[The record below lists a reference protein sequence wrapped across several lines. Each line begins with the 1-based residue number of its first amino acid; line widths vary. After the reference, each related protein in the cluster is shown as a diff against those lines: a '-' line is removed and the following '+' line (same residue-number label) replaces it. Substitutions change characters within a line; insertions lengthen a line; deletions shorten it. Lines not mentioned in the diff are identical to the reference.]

1 MLLPTP
7 PTIYQQPPAIFLIPL
22 PARAAPYRYTLP
34 MSGRIPQS
42 FIEDLLART
51 DIVDVI
57 DSHVPL
63 RKSGKNWQALCP
75 FHDEKS
81 PSFSVSQDKQFYHCF
96 GCGANGTAISF
107 LMDYNN
113 MGFVEAV
120 ESLAARAGMDV
131 PREGGGAARSETNL
145 SEYHELLELVIDYY
159 RRQLKEHPQAARAV
173 EYLKSRGITGEVAA
187 KFELGYAPPGW
198 DNLISAMGESDAAQQ
213 RLAKAGMLIQRDSGG
228 YYDRFRDRI
237 MYPIR
242 DHRGRAVGF
251 GGRVMDDS
259 TPKYLNSP
267 ETPIFHKGKELYGL
281 NQLRGTSPVR
291 LFVVEG
297 YMDALALAQFGVS
310 GVVATLGTAATRDH
324 MERLFRMTARVIF
337 CFDGDEAGRRAG
349 WRALETALPLLRDG
363 RQVYF
368 LFLPEDEDPDTYVR
382 RHGPEAFED
391 EQRYVPLSD
400 HLLNTLKEG
409 TDLNTREGRAQLV
422 DRAMPHLGALP
433 TGALRQLLIQDLA
446 RLARTEPEQIDPL
459 IQRPAAR
466 GAPRFRP
473 RPRHT
478 PARGE
483 TLPMLPQIIRL
494 LLRRPSLAQLVEDSN
509 PLRTGPPGE
518 VFLADL
524 LDFIHTRPNITCAAI
539 LENWRGSPFEARLRE
554 LSGTQDDS
562 DMDALDLEREFM
574 GAMQR
579 LQAQRSRKERQ
590 DWLQGKRLEDLS
602 ADQRAG
608 LRNPRPG
615 GESDR

>member
-1 MLLPTP
+1 
-7 PTIYQQPPAIFLIPL
+7 
-22 PARAAPYRYTLP
+22 

-42 FIEDLLART
+42 FIEELLART

-57 DSHVPL
+57 DGYVPL

-120 ESLAARAGMDV
+120 ESLAARAGLEV
-131 PREGGGAARSETNL
+131 PREGGGPARKEASL
-145 SEYHELLELVIDYY
+145 AEYHELLELVIDYY
-159 RRQLKEHPQAARAV
+159 RRQLKEHPQAGRAV

-187 KFELGYAPPGW
+187 RFELGYAPPGW
-198 DNLISAMGESDAAQQ
+198 DNLIAALGNSDAAQQ
-213 RLAKAGMLIQRDSGG
+213 RLATSGMLIQRDSGG

-267 ETPIFHKGKELYGL
+267 ETPIFHKGRELYGL
-281 NQLRGTSPVR
+281 HQMRGSSPAR

-310 GVVATLGTAATRDH
+310 GAVATLGTAATRDH
-324 MERLFRMTARVIF
+324 LERLFRVSARVIF

-363 RQVYF
+363 RQVFF
-368 LFLPEDEDPDTYVR
+368 LFLPDDEDPDTYVR
-382 RHGPEAFED
+382 RHGAEAFED
-391 EQRYVPLSD
+391 ERSYVPLSD
-400 HLLNTLKEG
+400 HLLDTLKEG
-409 TDLNTREGRAQLV
+409 VDLNTREGRAQLV

-446 RLARTEPEQIDPL
+446 RLARTEPEQIDRL
-459 IQRPAAR
+459 VQRPAVR
-466 GAPRFRP
+466 GAARP
-473 RPRHT
+473 RPRRT

-483 TLPMLPQIIRL
+483 QRGLLGRIIRL
-494 LLRRPSLAQLVEDSN
+494 LLLRPALAQLVPDTG
-509 PLRTGPPGE
+509 PLRVGPPGE

-524 LDFIHTRPNITCAAI
+524 LEFIHSRPQITCAAI

-554 LSGTQDDS
+554 LSGTQDDAEL
-562 DMDALDLEREFM
+562 DALDLDREFM
-574 GAMQR
+574 DAVER
-579 LQAQRSRKERQ
+579 LQGQKSRQQRQER
-590 DWLQGKRLEDLS
+590 LQGKRPRDLS
-602 ADQRAG
+602 DDDRAG
-608 LRNPRPG
+608 LRNRRPG
-615 GESDR
+615 GGSER